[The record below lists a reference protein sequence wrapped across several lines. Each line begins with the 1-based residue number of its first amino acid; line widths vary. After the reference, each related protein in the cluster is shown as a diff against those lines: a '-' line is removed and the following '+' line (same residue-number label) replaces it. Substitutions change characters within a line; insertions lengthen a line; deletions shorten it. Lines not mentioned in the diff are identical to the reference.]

1 MYNNETSWY
10 NLPEPN
16 TGVSFWIFRKKYSH
30 HTYAKK
36 YIYSRVLGYIK
47 LPFLVQMLKIVNLN
61 KLLENSVSDK
71 TQDLE
76 K

>member
-1 MYNNETSWY
+1 MQ
-10 NLPEPN
+10 
-16 TGVSFWIFRKKYSH
+16 
-30 HTYAKK
+30 KK
-36 YIYSRVLGYIK
+36 YIYSGVLGYIK